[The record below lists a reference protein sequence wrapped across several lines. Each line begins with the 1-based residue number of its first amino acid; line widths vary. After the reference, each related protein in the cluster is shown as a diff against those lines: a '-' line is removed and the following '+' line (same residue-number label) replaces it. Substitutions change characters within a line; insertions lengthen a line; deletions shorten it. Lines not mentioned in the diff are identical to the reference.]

1 MSTSHIYFLNDELSG
16 RGFLFRDYYAL
27 TPGLVGVVYSQRSD
41 LYYIFLSHPIF
52 EITCVT
58 IADPAAEQTIRDQ

>member
-1 MSTSHIYFLNDELSG
+1 MIRIYFLNDKLPG

-27 TPGLVGVVYSQRSD
+27 TPGLVGVVYSQWSD
-41 LYYIFLSHPIF
+41 LYYIFYRIPF